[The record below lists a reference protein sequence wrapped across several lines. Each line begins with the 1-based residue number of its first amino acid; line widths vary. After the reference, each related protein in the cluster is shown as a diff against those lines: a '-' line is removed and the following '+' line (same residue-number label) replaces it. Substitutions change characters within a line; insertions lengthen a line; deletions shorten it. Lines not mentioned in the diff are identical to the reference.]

1 MIEAGRRG
9 QSSYQSAASGHWSL
23 GRIAASLDDQFF
35 RLAAAPAFI
44 VVAAVTLVPVLIALA
59 LSFTAYSSTNPRV
72 AFIGLQNY
80 VTAASDVQLRGV
92 LWNTVV
98 FAGTAVVLESALG
111 LGLAL
116 LLRRSFK
123 GVGVFRTIYLVPL
136 MVASIASATAW
147 RVLLNTSS
155 GWVNYFLSLAHLPQ
169 PDWLA
174 SREWAMPSVILAD
187 MWTGAP
193 VVAILLLAGLLGV
206 AVEPAEQARV
216 DGANPWQ
223 VFWYITF
230 PAIRPVF
237 AFAVLFR
244 VVDLFRQFPLF
255 QIMTGGGPGLNTT
268 VLNYYVYQ
276 NTFQFGKLG
285 YGAALAVVLVLMM
298 AIPLVILFRLARS
311 SD

>member
-1 MIEAGRRG
+1 MIEAGRRE
-9 QSSYQSAASGHWSL
+9 QSRVQSAPVRHWSV
-23 GRIAASLDDQFF
+23 GRAAAALDNQFF
-35 RLAAAPAFI
+35 KVAAAPAFI
-44 VVAAVTLVPVLIALA
+44 VVAAVTLVPVLVAIG
-59 LSFTAYSSTNPRV
+59 LSFTPYSSTNPRI

-80 VTAASDVQLRGV
+80 ANALADAQLRTV

-98 FAGTAVVLESALG
+98 FTGAAVILESSIG

-116 LLRRSFK
+116 LLRRSFR
-123 GVGVFRTIYLVPL
+123 GVGIFRTIYLVPL

-147 RVLLNTSS
+147 RVLLNTGA
-155 GWVNYFLSLAHLPQ
+155 GWVNYFLGLAHLPQ

-174 SREWAMPSVILAD
+174 SPQWAMPSVILAD

-255 QIMTGGGPGLNTT
+255 QIMTGGGPGLQTT

-285 YGAALAVVLVLMM
+285 YGAALAFILVLMM
-298 AIPLVILFRLARS
+298 AIPLVILFRVARS
-311 SD
+311 GD